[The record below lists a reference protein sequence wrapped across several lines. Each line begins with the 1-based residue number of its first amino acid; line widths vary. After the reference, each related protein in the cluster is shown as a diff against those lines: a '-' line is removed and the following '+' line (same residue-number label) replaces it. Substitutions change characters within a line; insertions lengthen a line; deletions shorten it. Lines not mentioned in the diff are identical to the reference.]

1 MADLTLNCRLQT
13 PVQIDMC
20 AACQAFWFDTHE
32 SLKLSPASTLQ
43 LMKQIGEHTARGN
56 AAIGDHLACPR
67 CGNKLLPTQDL
78 QRTTRFSYWRC
89 NAKHGRFIRFFEFLK
104 EKNFIRQLSRE
115 QIEELRRHV
124 QTINCSNCGAP
135 IDLVRTSACTHCGSP
150 LSMLDMKH
158 SQETIRQLEQA
169 SVPRQ
174 ADASLPIEL
183 ARAKREVETAFAGIG
198 SDPLWWNTAS
208 SSGLVQAGLDAVVR
222 WLAKSGV

>member
-1 MADLTLNCRLQT
+1 
-13 PVQIDMC
+13 
-20 AACQAFWFDTHE
+20 
-32 SLKLSPASTLQ
+32 
-43 LMKQIGEHTARGN
+43 
-56 AAIGDHLACPR
+56 
-67 CGNKLLPTQDL
+67 
-78 QRTTRFSYWRC
+78 
-89 NAKHGRFIRFFEFLK
+89 
-104 EKNFIRQLSRE
+104 
-115 QIEELRRHV
+115 
-124 QTINCSNCGAP
+124 
-135 IDLVRTSACTHCGSP
+135 
-150 LSMLDMKH
+150 MLDMKH